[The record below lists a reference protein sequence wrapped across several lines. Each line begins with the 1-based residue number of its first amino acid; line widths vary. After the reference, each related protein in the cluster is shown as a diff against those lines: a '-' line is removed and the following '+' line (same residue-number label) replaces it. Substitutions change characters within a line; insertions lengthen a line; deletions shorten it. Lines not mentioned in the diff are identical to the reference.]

1 MEATCQQA
9 LAAAKDFDS
18 DPEHLVDEIVAS
30 ARGMAATSLGRW
42 AEAAAHQERA
52 AEICRSANRLA
63 ALSGELF
70 GAATHHTMA
79 GQPDR
84 AVPLASEGLEIARR
98 LGTPIFIAQNLAA
111 LAGALIDSDPRRART
126 LLEESITLRRTLGL
140 ESSTISTPAT
150 LMAAKTGD
158 WRLTLQLA
166 QQTIRY
172 LHWEG
177 ERPWL
182 SGIFNVVARAIAHSD
197 AEGAALLQGA
207 ARSLA
212 PTATA
217 SPVAA
222 PGTSAV
228 RAGGAAPAGASFIT
242 ELRHETTDLV
252 RETLGEARLAELR
265 TQGVAMGEDDAVAY
279 ALDVIARVAQIE
291 APR

>member
-1 MEATCQQA
+1 MEATCEQA
-9 LAAAKDFDS
+9 LAAVKHFDS

-42 AEAAAHQERA
+42 AEAATHQERA

-63 ALSGELF
+63 ALAGELF

-84 AVPLASEGLEIARR
+84 AVPIASEGLTIARR
-98 LGTPIFIAQNLAA
+98 LGTPIFTAQNLAA

-126 LLEESITLRRTLGL
+126 LLEESIKLRSALGL

-150 LMAAKTGD
+150 LMAARTRD

-166 QQTIRY
+166 EQTIRY

-182 SGIFNVVARAIAHSD
+182 SGIFNVVARAIAQRD
-197 AEGAALLQGA
+197 TEGAALLQGA

-212 PTATA
+212 STATV
-217 SPVAA
+217 SPVV
-222 PGTSAV
+222 T
-228 RAGGAAPAGASFIT
+228 PASASFIT

-252 RETLGEARLAELR
+252 CVTLGEARLADLR
-265 TQGVAMGEDDAVAY
+265 AQGAAMDEDDAVAY
-279 ALDVIARVAQIE
+279 ALDAIARVAQIE